1 MNVTSFN
8 VRIATSSLDA
18 NGTTIVN
25 GSDAEINYTAVNGT
39 VTITSIKKG
48 SSILENGTDYTFAVS
63 DGKVIVSG
71 LDIGN
76 YTVSLST
83 VVDKNHNPASKEVI
97 VRVITQT
104 RIDAPEE
111 LTLSYAGEDTINA
124 QLDPSEAGT
133 LSFTSNNESIVE
145 VDNNGITLS

>member
-1 MNVTSFN
+1 MLKPLSK
-8 VRIATSSLDA
+8 IAA
-18 NGTTIVN
+18 GTL
-25 GSDAEINYTAVNGT
+25 EINYTAVNGT

-111 LTLSYAGEDTINA
+111 LTLSFRSGSGRIHKQKN
-124 QLDPSEAGT
+124 Q
-133 LSFTSNNESIVE
+133 
-145 VDNNGITLS
+145 